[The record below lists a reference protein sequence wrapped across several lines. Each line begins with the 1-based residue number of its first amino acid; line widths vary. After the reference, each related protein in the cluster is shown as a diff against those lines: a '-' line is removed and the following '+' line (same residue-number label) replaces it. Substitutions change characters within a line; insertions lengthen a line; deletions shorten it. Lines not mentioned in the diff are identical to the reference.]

1 MPPNNV
7 EPGGYLLTRAVSCSF
22 NVKETELLFQT
33 FNKAVSAKVYT
44 GLTPLI
50 IKV

>member
-1 MPPNNV
+1 MWNR
-7 EPGGYLLTRAVSCSF
+7 GGYHFRAVSCSF
-22 NVKETELLFQT
+22 NVKETEVVTFQT
-33 FNKAVSAKVYT
+33 FNKEAVSAKVYT